1 MNERGIIELV
11 KASGQVEIAHGY
23 KLFTREFFTKG
34 RIVDLDSTHRI
45 KIMKDGLFQH
55 PFVFVAA
62 SEVSGGQPDIAQ
74 CESEEK
80 AVIAIGVII
89 AGEQGVSKKP

>member
-1 MNERGIIELV
+1 MNERGIIEIV
-11 KASGQVEIAHGY
+11 KTAGQVEIAPGY
-23 KLFTREFFTKG
+23 KLFTKEFFTKG
-34 RIVDLDSTHRI
+34 RFVDLDSTHRV

-74 CESEEK
+74 CESEGK
-80 AVIAIGVII
+80 AILAIKAIMAAACGV
-89 AGEQGVSKKP
+89 E

>member
-11 KASGQVEIAHGY
+11 KAVGQVEIAPGY

-34 RIVDLDSTHRI
+34 RFVDLDSTHRVE
-45 KIMKDGLFQH
+45 IMKDGLFKA
-55 PFVFVAA
+55 PFIFVAA

-74 CESEEK
+74 CESEENVFYLYK
-80 AVIAIGVII
+80 L
-89 AGEQGVSKKP
+89 